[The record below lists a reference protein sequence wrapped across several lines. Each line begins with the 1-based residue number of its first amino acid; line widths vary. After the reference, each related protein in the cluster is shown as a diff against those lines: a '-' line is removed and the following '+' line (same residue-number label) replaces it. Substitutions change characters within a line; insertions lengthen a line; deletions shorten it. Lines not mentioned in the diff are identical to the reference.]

1 MIAPSASITNGPA
14 IAAGARERDIARG
27 SGQPRDALAR
37 PNDNLL
43 KYGQNIFARRAP
55 AAMARG
61 VEIG

>member
-1 MIAPSASITNGPA
+1 MIAALGVETIT
-14 IAAGARERDIARG
+14 AGR
-27 SGQPRDALAR
+27 SRDALAC

-43 KYGQNIFARRAP
+43 TYLLNIFARRAV